1 MTLDKTFESEVK
13 KVANGDHSRN
23 YKFTFIYDLKEI
35 SAALA
40 NRYEFDNC
48 LKKYGREKVA
58 LCVAATIYKNAYRY
72 ETKAVIWAS
81 DVINLWTNRPEL
93 IPLEALIN
101 IHPAILSDNSS
112 SLRKLTTIAASGDIA

>member
-1 MTLDKTFESEVK
+1 MKLDKTFEGEVK
-13 KVANGDHSRN
+13 KVANGDYSRN
-23 YKFTFIYDLKEI
+23 YKFALIYDLKEV

-48 LKKYGREKVA
+48 IKKYGREKVA

-72 ETKAVIWAS
+72 ETQAVNWAF
-81 DVINLWTNRPEL
+81 DVISLWTNRSEL
-93 IPLEALIN
+93 ITQEAIVN

-112 SLRKLTTIAASGDIA
+112 SLRKLTTDGDSV